1 MTAKSWRFAAACVIV
16 LSTLLVS
23 GESASAGPCRTL
35 EDEQAE
41 AAANG
46 YVAVR
51 DYAGAEA
58 KTFLAI
64 FNRVSPPGIADI
76 YAERLRVFG
85 REDLSFVII
94 SFLKQGC
101 LAARLKV
108 PILIYRQ
115 VDLETARHLAGEGG
129 AS

>member
-1 MTAKSWRFAAACVIV
+1 MTARLRRFAAACVIV
-16 LSTLLVS
+16 LGTLLAH
-23 GESASAGPCRTL
+23 GEGASAGPCRSL

-41 AAANG
+41 AAVNG
-46 YVAVR
+46 YLVVR

-58 KTFLAI
+58 KAFLPV
-64 FNRVSPPGIADI
+64 FNRVSPPEIADI
-76 YAERLRVFG
+76 HAERLRVFG

-94 SFLKQGC
+94 SFLQQGC
-101 LAARLKV
+101 LVARLKV

>member
-1 MTAKSWRFAAACVIV
+1 MTAKVRRLAAACVFV
-16 LSTLLVS
+16 LALLPAPGHAAV
-23 GESASAGPCRTL
+23 AGGCRTI
-35 EDEQAE
+35 EDEQGEAE
-41 AAANG
+41 ANF
-46 YVAVR
+46 YLAVK

-58 KTFLAI
+58 RAFLKI
-64 FNRVSPPGIADI
+64 FNRVSPPEIADI
-76 YAERLRVFG
+76 EAEKIRVFG
-85 REDLSFVII
+85 RAELSFVVI

-108 PILIYRQ
+108 PVLIYRQ